1 MMLFNGLLLDFCIA
15 KWC

>member
-15 KWC
+15 